1 VLERHSTYTNSY
13 AVLTVK
19 QKITTWD
26 QTNDIRPGFML
37 MMFNATFINI
47 SVISCRSVLL
57 VEETR
62 ENTTDL
68 LQVTNGHYHIMFYR
82 VHLAMNGFRSHD
94 FSGDMH

>member
-1 VLERHSTYTNSY
+1 MIERHSTYINSY

-26 QTNDIRPGFML
+26 QTNDSRPGFMI
-37 MMFNATFINI
+37 MMFNNI
-47 SVISCRSVLL
+47 PVISCRSVLL

-82 VHLAMNGFRSHD
+82 VHLAMNGVRTHS
-94 FSGDMH
+94 FSDDRH